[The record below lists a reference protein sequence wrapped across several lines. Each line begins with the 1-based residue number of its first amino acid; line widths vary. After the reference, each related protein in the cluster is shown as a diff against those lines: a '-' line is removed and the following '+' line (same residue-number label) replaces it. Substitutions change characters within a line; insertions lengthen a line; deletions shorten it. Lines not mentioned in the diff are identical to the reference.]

1 MGGVRTGEQLQSRPG
16 PAIAG
21 PRAGDRRPSH
31 RRRWAV
37 VAAYLLAGLV
47 LFAAYARLSQ
57 TYTLNSDSANILL
70 MGSDLLHGNL
80 LLHSWYMSDVS
91 FYPTELPQYALLE
104 SFLGL
109 RAETGHIAAGMT
121 YTLVLLFA
129 VMLARAGSSG
139 RRRVIRTL
147 IAGGIML
154 APQLGL
160 GIFAMDL
167 SVGHIGT
174 AAPLL
179 LIWLL
184 LDRTERSAPRWSVPV
199 LIAVLLAWVQV
210 ADPIVYVVGIGPL
223 GIASAL
229 RVIRGWRRAEGSRWR
244 RLTAQWY
251 DLMLGAA
258 AVAAAGLA
266 WIANNL
272 LSALG
277 GYTVNRLPFYLTPWS
292 DLHYNWPAGWKVLE
306 VFGAN
311 YTGLSGIPLALAF
324 LHMASIALVVYAL
337 ARVAWRFFA
346 VSLVDE
352 ILAIGIVLNIVLY
365 LLTNASDEAAHEVAI
380 IVPFGA
386 ALTARV
392 LVSSG
397 GMVLARDRFLVR
409 HGGPAGR
416 GAHRFQSVGRVSLA
430 HWAQVTGRALAAA
443 WVRPTGSVRV
453 SRRVVAHGRV
463 RLVGWFGKPVRVL
476 IGWFSKPGRVLARG
490 WSWLVR
496 WIRVVCRFVAAVC
509 VRVARWLRLP
519 RGVRLARRAG
529 RSRRLRVA
537 GAVAGVL
544 VLIGYAA
551 GLGWEVTKPAVPAA
565 NTSLATWLADHH
577 LTYGLSGYWTSS
589 VVTLNSGNK
598 VQVRALMQH
607 TMHADL
613 WMSKESWY
621 DPQTHYA
628 NFIVLDNASGY
639 FAHWEPLGLIKQYF
653 GTPAKIYH
661 DSPYTILVWNRN
673 LLLSIPGNPTIP
685 G

>member
-1 MGGVRTGEQLQSRPG
+1 MGGLRTGEQTESLPS
-16 PAIAG
+16 PAIAE
-21 PRAGDRRPSH
+21 PWARDRRPSQG
-31 RRRWAV
+31 RRWAA
-37 VAAYLLAGLV
+37 VAAYLLCGLI

-139 RRRVIRTL
+139 RQRLIRTL

-160 GIFAMDL
+160 GVFAMDL

-199 LIAVLLAWVQV
+199 LLAVLLAWVQV

-223 GIASAL
+223 GIVCAL
-229 RVIRGWRRAEGSRWR
+229 RVIRGWRKARGSRWR

-251 DLMLGAA
+251 DLSLGAA
-258 AVAAAGLA
+258 SVAAAGLA
-266 WIANNL
+266 WIANNV

-311 YTGLSGIPLALAF
+311 YTGLGGIPLVLAF
-324 LHMASIALVVYAL
+324 LHMASVALVVLAL
-337 ARVAWRFFA
+337 ARVAWRFFR
-346 VSLVDE
+346 VSLVDQ
-352 ILAIGIVLNIVLY
+352 ILAVAIVLNIVLY

-386 ALTARV
+386 ALAARV
-392 LVSSG
+392 LVSAG
-397 GMVLARDRFLVR
+397 NVVLARDRFPVR
-409 HGGPAGR
+409 DRGPTGR
-416 GAHRFQSVGRVSLA
+416 GAHRFPSPRRVRLA
-430 HWAQVTGRALAAA
+430 RQIQLT
-443 WVRPTGSVRV
+443 S
-453 SRRVVAHGRV
+453 RVVAAGWVRLTGWIRPPGRVVAAGRV
-463 RLVGWFGKPVRVL
+463 RLTGWIRV
-476 IGWFSKPGRVLARG
+476 PGRIVAAG
-490 WSWLVR
+490 WVRLVR
-496 WIRVVCRFVAAVC
+496 WVRVPGRIVAAVC
-509 VRVARWLRLP
+509 VRLARWLWLP
-519 RGVRLARRAG
+519 GWVRLARRVG
-529 RSRRLRVA
+529 RSRWVRLA
-537 GAVAGVL
+537 GAVAGIL

-565 NTSLATWLADHH
+565 NTTLATWLADHH

-607 TMHADL
+607 TMQDDL

-628 NFIVLDNASGY
+628 NFIVLDNAPGY
-639 FAHWEPLGLIKQYF
+639 FAHWEPLALIKEYF
-653 GTPAKIYH
+653 GTPARIYH
-661 DSPYTILVWNRN
+661 DTPYTIMVWNRN
-673 LLLSIPGNPTIP
+673 LLPSIPGNPTVQ

>member
-1 MGGVRTGEQLQSRPG
+1 
-16 PAIAG
+16 
-21 PRAGDRRPSH
+21 
-31 RRRWAV
+31 V
-37 VAAYLLAGLV
+37 VAAYLLSGLV

-70 MGSDLLHGNL
+70 MGSDLLHGNV

-104 SFLGL
+104 SLLGL

-139 RRRVIRTL
+139 RQRLIRTL
-147 IAGGIML
+147 IAAGIML

-160 GIFAMDL
+160 GVFAMDL

-174 AAPLL
+174 AVPLL

-184 LDRTERSAPRWSVPV
+184 LDRTGRSAPRWYVPV
-199 LIAVLLAWVQV
+199 LVALLLAWVQV
-210 ADPIVYVVGIGPL
+210 ADPIVYVVAIGPL
-223 GIASAL
+223 GIACAL
-229 RVIRGWRRAEGSRWR
+229 QVIRGWLKAEGSWWR
-244 RLTAQWY
+244 RLTAQRY
-251 DLMLGAA
+251 YLMLGAA
-258 AVAAAGLA
+258 SVAAAGLA
-266 WIANNL
+266 WIANNV

-277 GYTVNRLPFYLTPWS
+277 AYTVNRLPFYLTPWS

-324 LHMASIALVVYAL
+324 LHMVSVALVVCAL
-337 ARVAWRFFA
+337 ARVAWRFFG

-352 ILAIGIVLNIVLY
+352 ILAVAIVLNIVLY

-386 ALTARV
+386 ALAARV
-392 LVSSG
+392 LVSAG
-397 GMVLARDRFLVR
+397 DMVLATDRFPVR
-409 HGGPAGR
+409 DKGSAGR
-416 GAHRFQSVGRVSLA
+416 GAHRFPSAR
-430 HWAQVTGRALAAA
+430 
-443 WVRPTGSVRV
+443 
-453 SRRVVAHGRV
+453 RV
-463 RLVGWFGKPVRVL
+463 RLARQAQLTGRVLAAGWVRLTGWVRV
-476 IGWFSKPGRVLARG
+476 PGRVLAHV
-490 WSWLVR
+490 WFWLVR
-496 WIRVVCRFVAAVC
+496 WIRVARRIVVAGWVRLARWIRLPRW
-509 VRVARWLRLP
+509 VRVARRV
-519 RGVRLARRAG
+519 GH
-529 RSRRLRVA
+529 SRRVRVA
-537 GAVAGVL
+537 GAVVGIL

-551 GLGWEVTKPAVPAA
+551 GLGWETTQPAIPTA

-589 VVTLNSGNK
+589 SVTLDSGNQ
-598 VQVRALMQH
+598 VQVRALMQR
-607 TMHADL
+607 TMQADL

-628 NFIVLDNASGY
+628 NFIVLDNAPGY
-639 FAHWEPLGLIKQYF
+639 FSHWEPLGLIKQYF
-653 GTPAKIYH
+653 GSPARIYH
-661 DSPYTILVWNRN
+661 DAPYTVLVWNRN
-673 LLLSIPGNPTIP
+673 LLSSIPGNPTIP

>member
-1 MGGVRTGEQLQSRPG
+1 MGGLRTGEQTQSLPG
-16 PAIAG
+16 PAVAEPG
-21 PRAGDRRPSH
+21 ADYLRPSH
-31 RRRWAV
+31 RRRWAA
-37 VAAYLLAGLV
+37 VAMYLLFGLV

-104 SFLGL
+104 SVLGL

-121 YTLVLLFA
+121 YALTLLFA

-139 RRRVIRTL
+139 RQRLIRTL
-147 IAGGIML
+147 IAAGIML

-174 AAPLL
+174 AVPLL

-184 LDRTERSAPRWSVPV
+184 LDRAAPRWYVPLLV
-199 LIAVLLAWVQV
+199 AVLLAWVQV

-223 GIASAL
+223 GFVCAL
-229 RVIRGWRRAEGSRWR
+229 RVIRGWLRAEGSWWR

-258 AVAAAGLA
+258 SVAAAGLA
-266 WIANNL
+266 WIANNV

-311 YTGLSGIPLALAF
+311 YTGLGGIPLVLAF
-324 LHMASIALVVYAL
+324 LHMASVALVVGAL
-337 ARVAWRFFA
+337 ARVAWRFFG
-346 VSLVDE
+346 VTLVDQ
-352 ILAIGIVLNIVLY
+352 ILAVAIVLNIVLY

-380 IVPFGA
+380 IAPFGA
-386 ALTARV
+386 ALAARV
-392 LVSSG
+392 LFRT
-397 GMVLARDRFLVR
+397 RD
-409 HGGPAGR
+409 
-416 GAHRFQSVGRVSLA
+416 
-430 HWAQVTGRALAAA
+430 RALAEQPAA
-443 WVRPTGSVRV
+443 
-453 SRRVVAHGRV
+453 RRVRRVHQGRVARLVRAARLPALARWARRVWLAPWVWLGGLLRLGARTRAAARARSGVTGWARRV
-463 RLVGWFGKPVRVL
+463 RLEHR
-476 IGWFSKPGRVLARG
+476 
-490 WSWLVR
+490 
-496 WIRVVCRFVAAVC
+496 
-509 VRVARWLRLP
+509 
-519 RGVRLARRAG
+519 VRLAGAAAG
-529 RSRRLRVA
+529 ILILA
-537 GAVAGVL
+537 G
-544 VLIGYAA
+544 YSA
-551 GLGWEVTKPAVPAA
+551 GLGYEVTQPALPAA
-565 NTSLATWLADHH
+565 NTSLATWLMDHH

-589 VVTLNSGNK
+589 SVTLDSGNK

-607 TMHADL
+607 TMQADL

-628 NFIVLDNASGY
+628 NFIVLDSTPGY
-639 FAHWEPLGLIKQYF
+639 FSHWEPLNLIKEYF
-653 GTPAKIYH
+653 GTPARIYH
-661 DSPYTILVWNRN
+661 TGPYTVMVWNRN

-685 G
+685 ASQP